1 MNRLYKHPWLIIILT
16 LAVTAVLSFQLKD
29 IKMDNSTRLY
39 FPQKHSSYQRLIE
52 SEDKFG
58 GTVVI
63 GVSLETDK
71 GTIITPENLRI
82 IDHISTDVENLPYV
96 DRIDSLTKID
106 FIEDVDGALTA
117 GNIIDVDRDENGY
130 LPLLTQEQV
139 NQLKQNL
146 TDWDEM
152 YTRSIISDDNRAAQM
167 QITLIAN
174 NHPGEIAHLSGLT
187 ADQQDLLVNA
197 GYKTVSDYQKA
208 KAKGTFKIEG
218 LSDDELSSLENSLDE
233 AAKSVISESDLEAQT
248 LASVK
253 EIAEKYTKGT
263 NLKVIYFGDPVVS
276 DNFLDYMTSDLAGLI
291 PLVSIVVLL
300 TLFASL
306 KTLDGTLLPL
316 VTVLLA
322 TACTC
327 GLMAVFGFTF
337 TIVSSVIPV
346 ALIACGSAYGIHVMT
361 HYYIALDDAEAKN
374 VVLTKETHKEI
385 IIKAVDSCKT
395 AVFLAAITTV
405 IGFISLI
412 SSPMGPLHSFS
423 IFTAI
428 GIALSWL
435 FAELFIPSVLMI
447 KPISKVG
454 RKSKLI
460 AKLAKR
466 AKKHII
472 NRGNARKDTL
482 YNIFLFF
489 CGSKPR
495 MAIFIVVIAVVSIFG
510 VFKINID
517 SSMINYFPKTSK
529 LRQDVDYVDER
540 FAGTNLIFMMVDGP
554 KVTDSD
560 GNILDE
566 NGVPVMNK
574 DGKYLDTNGNIIKK
588 SDGRE
593 AAFVEGSMKNPDI
606 LEAVDGLQ
614 ENITSKFDY
623 IGKVISFPT
632 LIKRMNQV
640 LHAPS
645 AESVA
650 AVSSSSS
657 SDFGSDDFGSGDF
670 DFDSSSDFDFG
681 NTDSDFDFGSDDFGD
696 ISDSSDSSSSETYEM
711 LPDYVDPNVAY
722 VEKLNSTITVEEG
735 FKMLTSA
742 YAEAGGKNATLD
754 EVVKV
759 LEKKL
764 NYKGTDFYEIPYDE
778 AKYGYAQH
786 EALKDVVGNFL
797 IMLSDKDTLGRWAYD
812 PQNENVL
819 NPSRLRV
826 QLVSR
831 SNSTG
836 DIEKVIDECNSYA
849 ANHFPEGYTISF
861 TGKGELEAV
870 MTDMVFSSQI
880 QSLIISLLS
889 VIIVI
894 SLSFKS
900 VWAGLL
906 GAIPLALT
914 ILLNYW
920 TMGTFGIN
928 LDLVTSIIASVAV
941 GIGIDYTIHFLETY
955 RSERAKTTDVHAAA
969 RRTFKS
975 SGTGILTN
983 ALAVGLGFLVLC
995 LSKFLVLRYIGIL
1008 VAIVMFTSS
1017 MLAMTIL
1024 PGFLTNF
1031 DPKFSRPKVEPTE
1044 DLGADED
1051 LYEKNT
1057 EQQTSS
1063 DSNSS
1068 QGKE

>member
-1 MNRLYKHPWLIIILT
+1 MKRLFKAPWLIIVLT
-16 LAVTAVLSFQLKD
+16 LAVTGVLSFQLKD

-39 FPQKHSSYQRLIE
+39 FPQKHDSYKRLIE
-52 SEDKFG
+52 SEDRFG
-58 GTVVI
+58 STVVI

-71 GTIITPENLRI
+71 GTIIPPENLQI
-82 IDHISTDVENLPYV
+82 IDHISTDVENLPGV
-96 DRIDSLTKID
+96 DRIDSITKID

-117 GNIIDVDRDENGY
+117 GNIIDADRDENGY
-130 LPLLTQEQV
+130 LPLLTQAQV
-139 NQLKQNL
+139 NELKQNL

-152 YTRSIISDDNRAAQM
+152 YTRSIISDDNKAAQM
-167 QITLIAN
+167 QITLITN
-174 NHPGEIAHLSGLT
+174 NHPGEIAFLGTLSADRVDVLANAGIKTISDFQKAEKNGKLSSIEGLT
-187 ADQQDLLVNA
+187 ADEIA
-197 GYKTVSDYQKA
+197 S
-208 KAKGTFKIEG
+208 
-218 LSDDELSSLENSLDE
+218 LSEAINE
-233 AAKSVISESDLEAQT
+233 AAKTQKSESDLEAET
-248 LASVK
+248 LAQVK
-253 EIAEKYTKGT
+253 EIALKYTKGT
-263 NLKVIYFGDPVVS
+263 NLKVIFFGDPVVS
-276 DNFLDYMTSDLAGLI
+276 ENFLEYMVSDLTNLI

-361 HYYIALDDAEAKN
+361 HYYLALDEAKAKG
-374 VVLTKETHKEI
+374 VEITKETHKEI
-385 IIKAVDSCKT
+385 ILEGVAGCRT

-412 SSPMGPLHSFS
+412 LSPMGPLHSFS
-423 IFTAI
+423 IFTAV

-435 FAELFIPSVLMI
+435 FAETFIPAVLMI
-447 KPISKVG
+447 KPVNKIGK
-454 RKSKLI
+454 KSKLMM
-460 AKLAKR
+460 KLTSR

-472 NRGNARKDTL
+472 RRGNERKDTL

-489 CGSKPR
+489 CGSRPR
-495 MAIFIVVIAVVSIFG
+495 MFVFMLFIVVLSIFG
-510 VFKINID
+510 VRKVKIE
-517 SSMINYFPKTSK
+517 SSMINYFPPDSQ
-529 LRQDVDYVDER
+529 LRQDIDYVDER
-540 FAGTNLIFMMVDGP
+540 FAGTNLIFMLVDGP
-554 KVTDSD
+554 KVTDEN

-566 NGVPVMNK
+566 NGIPMMNK
-574 DGKYLDTNGNIIKK
+574 DGKFLDVNGNIIKK

-593 AAFVEGSMKNPDI
+593 AALVEGSMKNPDI
-606 LEAVDGLQ
+606 LEAIDGMQ
-614 ENITSKFDY
+614 ESIQSKFPY
-623 IGKVISFPT
+623 IGKMISFPT

-645 AESVA
+645 AEAV
-650 AVSSSSS
+650 AVSSGSSS
-657 SDFGSDDFGSGDF
+657 GDFGSGDF
-670 DFDSSSDFDFG
+670 NSDFDFDSGSDFAFDSSSDFGFDTNSDFEDFG
-681 NTDSDFDFGSDDFGD
+681 GFDAA
-696 ISDSSDSSSSETYEM
+696 DSSDEDEM
-711 LPDYVDPNVAY
+711 LPDYVDPNVEY

-735 FKMLTSA
+735 FQLLTSA
-742 YAEAGGKNATLD
+742 YAEAGGKNASLD
-754 EVVKV
+754 DVVKV
-759 LEKKL
+759 LERKL
-764 NYKGTDFYEIPYDE
+764 NYKGTDYYEIPFDE
-778 AKYGYAQH
+778 AKYGYKQH
-786 EALKDVVGNFL
+786 AALKNIVGNFL
-797 IMLSDKDTLGRWAYD
+797 SMLSDKETLGRWAND

-819 NPSRLRV
+819 NPNRLRV

-831 SNSTG
+831 SNATS
-836 DIEKVIDECNSYA
+836 DIEKVIRECDSYA
-849 ANHFPEGYTISF
+849 KNHFPDGYTISF
-861 TGKGELEAV
+861 TGKGELETV
-870 MTDMVFSSQI
+870 MTEMVFSSQV

-889 VIIVI
+889 VFVVI
-894 SLSFKS
+894 AISFRS
-900 VWAGLL
+900 ILAGLL
-906 GAIPLALT
+906 GAIPLSLT

-920 TMGTFGIN
+920 TMGTFGIS

-955 RSERAKTTDVHAAA
+955 RMERAKTTDVHAAA

-983 ALAVGLGFLVLC
+983 AVAVGLGFLVLC
-995 LSKFLVLRYIGIL
+995 LSRFMVLRYIGIL

-1051 LYEKNT
+1051 LLEESEEK
-1057 EQQTSS
+1057 
-1063 DSNSS
+1063 
-1068 QGKE
+1068 K

>member
-39 FPQKHSSYQRLIE
+39 FPQKHESYKRLIE

-58 GTVVI
+58 STVVI

-71 GTIITPENLRI
+71 GSIITPENLQI

-167 QITLIAN
+167 QITLVTN
-174 NHPGEIAHLSGLT
+174 NHPGELAYMNVLPVEQVETLAKAGIKTIA
-187 ADQQDLLVNA
+187 DF
-197 GYKTVSDYQKA
+197 QKA
-208 KAKGTFKIEG
+208 EAKGNLKIEG
-218 LSDDELSSLENSLDE
+218 FSDDDLASVKATLDE
-233 AAKSVISESDLEAQT
+233 AAKTVRSESELEAES
-248 LASVK
+248 LAAVK
-253 EIAEKYTKGT
+253 EIAYKYTEGT
-263 NLKVIYFGDPVVS
+263 NLKVIFFGDPVVS
-276 DNFLDYMTSDLAGLI
+276 DNFQEYMTSDLARLI

-316 VTVLLA
+316 ITVLLA

-346 ALIACGSAYGIHVMT
+346 ALIACGSAYGIHVLT
-361 HYYIALDDAEAKN
+361 HYYIELDAAKAKG
-374 VVLTKETHKEI
+374 VVMTKETHKEI
-385 IIKAVDSCKT
+385 IVKAVESCKT

-423 IFTAI
+423 IFTAV

-447 KPISKVG
+447 KPVSQIGK
-454 RKSKLI
+454 KSKLMMKI
-460 AKLAKR
+460 TNR
-466 AKKHII
+466 ARKHII
-472 NRGNARKDTL
+472 NRGNVSHDTL
-482 YNIFLFF
+482 YHIFQFF
-489 CGSKPR
+489 CGTKPR
-495 MAIFIVVIAVVSIFG
+495 MAIFMILIVVISIFG
-510 VFKINID
+510 VRKINID
-517 SSMINYFPKTSK
+517 SSMINYFPPDSK

-554 KVTDSD
+554 KVTDAD
-560 GNILDE
+560 GNVLDE

-574 DGKYLDTNGNIIKK
+574 DGKYLDVNGNIIKK
-588 SDGRE
+588 SDGRQP
-593 AAFVEGSMKNPDI
+593 ALVEGSMKNPDI

-614 ENITSKFDY
+614 QNITAKFPY
-623 IGKVISFPT
+623 IGKIISFPT

-650 AVSSSSS
+650 LSSGASTSSS
-657 SDFGSDDFGSGDF
+657 SDFGAGDFG
-670 DFDSSSDFDFG
+670 SSDFDFG
-681 NTDSDFDFGSDDFGD
+681 TDDFGDFGSDDFGD
-696 ISDSSDSSSSETYEM
+696 ISGSDSSSSGDGTYEM

-735 FKMLTSA
+735 FKLLTSA
-742 YAEAGGKNATLD
+742 YAEAGGKNASLD

-797 IMLSDKDTLGRWAYD
+797 VMLSDKDTLGRFAYD

-819 NPSRLRV
+819 NPNRLRV

-849 ANHFPEGYTISF
+849 SNHFPEGYTISF

-889 VIIVI
+889 VFVVI
-894 SLSFKS
+894 AISFRS

-906 GAIPLALT
+906 GAVPLCLT

-955 RSERAKTTDVHAAA
+955 RAERAKTTDVHAAA

-1008 VAIVMFTSS
+1008 IALVMFTSS

-1051 LYEKNT
+1051 LYEK
-1057 EQQTSS
+1057 QP
-1063 DSNSS
+1063 S
-1068 QGKE
+1068 QNAKN

>member
-1 MNRLYKHPWLIIILT
+1 MNRLYKHPWLIIVLT
-16 LAVTAVLSFQLKD
+16 FVVTAVLSFQLKD

-39 FPQKHSSYQRLIE
+39 FPQKHASYQRLLD

-58 GTVVI
+58 STVVI

-71 GTIITPENLRI
+71 GTIITPENLHI
-82 IDHISTDVENLPYV
+82 IDQISTDVANLPYV

-130 LPLLTQEQV
+130 LPVLTQDQV

-167 QITLIAN
+167 QITLIEN
-174 NHPGEIAHLSGLT
+174 NHPGEIAHLKALT
-187 ADQQDLLVNA
+187 SDQQDLLVKA

-208 KAKGTFKIEG
+208 KSKGAFKIEG
-218 LSDDELSSLENSLDE
+218 LSDDELAALSASLDE
-233 AAKSVISESDLEAQT
+233 AAKSVISESDLEAET
-248 LASVK
+248 LKQVK
-253 EIAEKYTKGT
+253 EIAYKYTEGT
-263 NLKVIYFGDPVVS
+263 NLKVIFFGDPVVS

-306 KTLDGTLLPL
+306 KTIDGTLLPL

-395 AVFLAAITTV
+395 AVFLAAVTTV

-435 FAELFIPSVLMI
+435 FAELFIPSVLMV
-447 KPISKVG
+447 KPISRVG

-466 AKKHII
+466 AKKHVI

-482 YNIFLFF
+482 YSIFLFF

-495 MAIFIVVIAVVSIFG
+495 MAIFIILISVVSIFG

-529 LRQDVDYVDER
+529 LRQDVDYVDAR

-554 KVTDSD
+554 KVMDEN
-560 GNILDE
+560 GNILDAD
-566 NGVPVMNK
+566 GVPVMNK
-574 DGKYLDTNGNIIKK
+574 DGKYLDVDGNIIKK

-593 AAFVEGSMKNPDI
+593 PVFVEGSMKNPDI

-614 ENITSKFDY
+614 ENITAKFDY

-645 AESVA
+645 ADFVA
-650 AVSSSSS
+650 AASPSSSL
-657 SDFGSDDFGSGDF
+657 SDFGSDDFGAD
-670 DFDSSSDFDFG
+670 DFDFG
-681 NTDSDFDFGSDDFGD
+681 NTDSDFDFGSTDSDFGTDDFG
-696 ISDSSDSSSSETYEM
+696 SDAFADSNDSSSSETYEM
-711 LPDYVDPNVAY
+711 LPGYVDPNVAY
-722 VEKLNSTITVEEG
+722 VEKLNSTITLDEG
-735 FKMLTSA
+735 FKLLTSA
-742 YAEAGGKNATLD
+742 YAEAGGKNASLD
-754 EVVKV
+754 DVVKV

-819 NPSRLRV
+819 NPCRLRV

-889 VIIVI
+889 VIVVI
-894 SLSFKS
+894 SLSFRS

-955 RSERAKTTDVHAAA
+955 RAERAKTTDVHAAA

-1044 DLGADED
+1044 DLGAGED
-1051 LYEKNT
+1051 LYEQNGKQN
-1057 EQQTSS
+1057 Q
-1063 DSNSS
+1063 SNPA
-1068 QGKE
+1068 GNK

>member
-1 MNRLYKHPWLIIILT
+1 MKRLYKYPWLIIVLT
-16 LAVTAVLSFQLKD
+16 LAVTVVLSFQLKD

-39 FPQKHSSYQRLIE
+39 FPQKHESYKRLIE

-58 GTVVI
+58 STVVI

-71 GTIITPENLRI
+71 GSIITPENLQV

-96 DRIDSLTKID
+96 GRIDSLTKID

-130 LPLLTQEQV
+130 LPLLTQDQV

-167 QITLIAN
+167 QITLVTN
-174 NHPGEIAHLSGLT
+174 NHPGELAYMNILPVEQVEALSK
-187 ADQQDLLVNA
+187 A
-197 GYKTVSDYQKA
+197 GIKTVADFQKA
-208 KAKGTFKIEG
+208 ESKGNLKIEG
-218 LSDDELSSLENSLDE
+218 FSGDELASLKAVLDE
-233 AAKSVISESDLEAQT
+233 AAKTVKSESDLEAET
-248 LASVK
+248 LAAVK
-253 EIAEKYTKGT
+253 EIAYKYTEGT
-263 NLKVIYFGDPVVS
+263 NLKVIFFGDPVVS
-276 DNFLDYMTSDLAGLI
+276 DNFQEYMTSDLARLI
-291 PLVSIVVLL
+291 PLVSVVVLL

-346 ALIACGSAYGIHVMT
+346 ALIACGSAYGIHVLT
-361 HYYIALDDAEAKN
+361 HYYIALDEAKAKG
-374 VVLTKETHKEI
+374 VVMTKETHKEV
-385 IIKAVDSCKT
+385 IIKAVESCKT

-423 IFTAI
+423 IFTAV
-428 GIALSWL
+428 GIALSWI

-447 KPISKVG
+447 KPVNQIGK
-454 RKSKLI
+454 KSKLMMKI
-460 AKLAKR
+460 TNR

-472 NRGNARKDTL
+472 NRGNVSHDTL
-482 YNIFLFF
+482 YHIFQFF
-489 CGSKPR
+489 CGTKPR
-495 MAIFIVVIAVVSIFG
+495 MAIFIVALVVLSAFG
-510 VFKINID
+510 VRKINID
-517 SSMINYFPKTSK
+517 SSMINYFPPDSK
-529 LRQDVDYVDER
+529 LRQDVDYVDAR
-540 FAGTNLIFMMVDGP
+540 FAGTNLIFMLVDGP
-554 KVTDSD
+554 KVTDEN

-566 NGVPVMNK
+566 NGVPVMNS
-574 DGKYLDTNGNIIKK
+574 DGKYLDVNGNIIKK
-588 SDGRE
+588 PDGRQP
-593 AAFVEGSMKNPDI
+593 ALVEGSMKNPDI

-614 ENITSKFDY
+614 QNITAKFPY
-623 IGKVISFPT
+623 IGKIISFPT

-650 AVSSSSS
+650 LSSSSASSS
-657 SDFGSDDFGSGDF
+657 SDFGADDFTSG
-670 DFDSSSDFDFG
+670 G
-681 NTDSDFDFGSDDFGD
+681 FDFGSDDFGD
-696 ISDSSDSSSSETYEM
+696 FGSDDFGDFSGSSSSADGTYEM

-722 VEKLNSTITVEEG
+722 VDKLSSTITVEEG
-735 FKMLTSA
+735 FKLLTSA
-742 YAEAGGKNATLD
+742 YAEAGGKNASLD

-797 IMLSDKDTLGRWAYD
+797 VMLSDKDTLGRFAYD

-836 DIEKVIDECNSYA
+836 DIEKVIKECNSYA
-849 ANHFPEGYTISF
+849 SKHFPEGYTISF

-889 VIIVI
+889 VFIVI
-894 SLSFKS
+894 AISFRS

-906 GAIPLALT
+906 GAVPLSLT

-955 RSERAKTTDVHAAA
+955 RAERAKTTDVHAAA

-1008 VAIVMFTSS
+1008 IALVMFTSS

-1031 DPKFSRPKVEPTE
+1031 DPKFSRPKVEPAE
-1044 DLGADED
+1044 DFGADED
-1051 LYEKNT
+1051 LYESEEK
-1057 EQQTSS
+1057 QSK
-1063 DSNSS
+1063 NSS
-1068 QGKE
+1068 EEKK